1 MQTALSPEEIAHLSA
16 QLATP
21 DPNIPQGEADD
32 IQPARIE
39 EAVALFRDLVFP
51 GFFTARPTL
60 ECLSQLSRILY
71 RQIEAARCVVG
82 ETCCAKALTQQF
94 MQAIPALRNT
104 LGLDV
109 RAIYNGDPAAASH
122 TEVILCYPSVQAIVH
137 YRMAHVLHRAGVP
150 IVPRIISELAH
161 ARTGIDIHPGAEIG
175 PEFAID
181 HGTGVVIGATC
192 IIGRGVR
199 LYQGVTLGARS
210 FKTADDGTLL
220 NLPRHPIIEDGV
232 VIYSNA
238 SVLGRITVGYDTVIG
253 GNVWVTHSVPPHSRV
268 LQSKVTLGTDFDGGA
283 GI

>member
-94 MQAIPALRNT
+94 M
-104 LGLDV
+104 
-109 RAIYNGDPAAASH
+109 H
-122 TEVILCYPSVQAIVH
+122 
-137 YRMAHVLHRAGVP
+137 
-150 IVPRIISELAH
+150 
-161 ARTGIDIHPGAEIG
+161 
-175 PEFAID
+175 
-181 HGTGVVIGATC
+181 
-192 IIGRGVR
+192 
-199 LYQGVTLGARS
+199 
-210 FKTADDGTLL
+210 
-220 NLPRHPIIEDGV
+220 
-232 VIYSNA
+232 
-238 SVLGRITVGYDTVIG
+238 
-253 GNVWVTHSVPPHSRV
+253 
-268 LQSKVTLGTDFDGGA
+268 
-283 GI
+283 

>member
-16 QLATP
+16 QLAVA

-51 GFFTARPTL
+51 GFFT
-60 ECLSQLSRILY
+60 
-71 RQIEAARCVVG
+71 
-82 ETCCAKALTQQF
+82 
-94 MQAIPALRNT
+94 
-104 LGLDV
+104 V

-150 IVPRIISELAH
+150 IVPRIISQLAH

-199 LYQGVTLGARS
+199 LYQGVTLGARN
-210 FKTADDGTLL
+210 FKTAEDGTLL
-220 NLPRHPIIEDGV
+220 NLPRHPIIEDNV

-238 SVLGRITVGYDTVIG
+238 SVLGRITVGHDSIIG
-253 GNVWVTHSVPPHSRV
+253 GNVWVTHAVPPHSRV
-268 LQSKVTLGTDFDGGA
+268 LQSKVTLGTDFEKGA